1 MFMSYLK
8 TLFESIITE
17 EINITKVTDAIR
29 KRKPVKITY
38 KADDEPRGQGERIIH
53 PVAYGISKAGNM
65 VLRAFQPY
73 GDTKTKT
80 PHWKL
85 FRLDKIEKWDILWKR
100 RSFDEPPGQFTAD
113 GEYNPNG
120 DKSMTTVYLSA
131 NFQNSRDFMSGKK
144 GQGLMKYNQ
153 EREATK
159 IANDP
164 LYKFKKNVAN
174 AEKDDRITRG
184 ITNFP
189 SQKAR
194 EYVTNDDFIE
204 DMKRVNTAN
213 IQDQPQTSGPVEKGD
228 ITGQTTRQ
236 NTTQQRNQ
244 ITTANNRPITKNNRD
259 DFEVNNNIE
268 DNFEEDER
276 NTDEQHFE

>member
-53 PVAYGISKAGNM
+53 PVAYGLSKAGNM

-85 FRLDKIEKWDILWKR
+85 FRLDKIENWNILWKR

-113 GEYNPNG
+113 GKYNPNG

-144 GQGLMKYNQ
+144 GQGLLKYNQ
-153 EREATK
+153 EREAAK
-159 IANDP
+159 IGYVGF
-164 LYKFKKNVAN
+164 YKFKKNVAN

-204 DMKRVNTAN
+204 DMNRVNTAN

-236 NTTQQRNQ
+236 NTTQQRKQ
-244 ITTANNRPITKNNRD
+244 TTTANNRPITKNSRD

>member
-1 MFMSYLK
+1 MSYLK
-8 TLFESIITE
+8 TLLESIITE

-53 PVAYGISKAGNM
+53 PVAYGLSKAGNM

-85 FRLDKIEKWDILWKR
+85 FRLDKIENWDILWKR
-100 RSFDEPPGQFTAD
+100 RSFDEPPGQFTTD
-113 GEYNPNG
+113 GKYNPNG
-120 DKSMTTVYLSA
+120 DKSMSTVYLSA
-131 NFQNSRDFMSGKK
+131 NFQNSRDFMLGKK
-144 GQGLMKYNQ
+144 GAGLMRYNQ
-153 EREATK
+153 EREANK

-164 LYKFKKNVAN
+164 LYKFKKNIEN
-174 AEKDDRITRG
+174 APKDERIARG

-189 SQKAR
+189 SQKAK

-204 DMKRVNTAN
+204 DMNKINTTN
-213 IQDQPQTSGPVEKGD
+213 NEEQPQTSGPIEKGD
-228 ITGQTTRQ
+228 VNGQSTRQTTIPIRK
-236 NTTQQRNQ
+236 N
-244 ITTANNRPITKNNRD
+244 ITTTNSRPITKNQDKEEINT
-259 DFEVNNNIE
+259 NNNIE

-276 NTDEQHFE
+276 NTNEQYFE

>member
-53 PVAYGISKAGNM
+53 PVAYGISKAGIM
-65 VLRAFQPY
+65 VFRAFQPY

-85 FRLDKIEKWDILWKR
+85 FRLDKIENWDILWKR
-100 RSFDEPPGQFTAD
+100 RSFDEPPGQFTVD
-113 GEYNPNG
+113 GEYNPSG
-120 DKSMTTVYLSA
+120 DKSMSTVYLSA
-131 NFQNSRDFMSGKK
+131 NFQNSRDFISGKK
-144 GQGLMKYNQ
+144 GSGLMRYNQ
-153 EREATK
+153 EREANK
-159 IANDP
+159 MASDP
-164 LYKFKKNVAN
+164 LYKFKKNIAS
-174 AEKDDRITRG
+174 APKDDRITRG

-189 SQKAR
+189 SQKAK
-194 EYVTNDDFIE
+194 EYVSNDDFIE
-204 DMKRVNTAN
+204 DMNSVNTAN
-213 IQDQPQTSGPVEKGD
+213 IEDQPQTSGPVEKGD

-276 NTDEQHFE
+276 NTDEQYFE

>member
-1 MFMSYLK
+1 MSYLK
-8 TLFESIITE
+8 TLIESIITE

-53 PVAYGISKAGNM
+53 PVAYGVSKAGNM
-65 VLRAFQPY
+65 VLKAFQPY

-85 FRLDKIEKWDILWKR
+85 FRLDKIQDWNILWKR

-113 GEYNPNG
+113 GDYNPNG
-120 DKSMTTVYLSA
+120 DKSMATVYLSA
-131 NFQNSRDFMSGKK
+131 NFQNSRDFTSGKK
-144 GQGLMKYNQ
+144 GQGLMRFNQ

-204 DMKRVNTAN
+204 DMNRVNTAN
-213 IQDQPQTSGPVEKGD
+213 VQDQPQTSGPVEKGD

-236 NTTQQRNQ
+236 NTTQQRNR
-244 ITTANNRPITKNNRD
+244 ITTANNRPITKNSRD

-276 NTDEQHFE
+276 STDEQHFE

>member
-1 MFMSYLK
+1 MSYLK
-8 TLFESIITE
+8 TLLESIITE

-29 KRKPVKITY
+29 KRKPVKIKY

-53 PVAYGISKAGNM
+53 PVAYGLSKAGNI

-85 FRLDKIEKWDILWKR
+85 FRLDKIENWDILWKR
-100 RSFDEPPGQFTAD
+100 RSFDEPPGQFTTD
-113 GEYNPNG
+113 GKYNSNG
-120 DKSMTTVYLSA
+120 DKSMSTVYLSA

-144 GQGLMKYNQ
+144 GVGLMRYNQ
-153 EREATK
+153 EREANK

-164 LYKFKKNVAN
+164 LYKFKKNIEN
-174 AEKDDRITRG
+174 APKDERIARG

-189 SQKAR
+189 SQKAK

-204 DMKRVNTAN
+204 DMNKINTTN
-213 IQDQPQTSGPVEKGD
+213 NEELPQTSGPIEKGD
-228 ITGQTTRQ
+228 VNGQSTKQTTIPIRK
-236 NTTQQRNQ
+236 N
-244 ITTANNRPITKNNRD
+244 ITTTNSRPITKNQDKEEINA
-259 DFEVNNNIE
+259 NNNIE

-276 NTDEQHFE
+276 NTNEQYFE

>member
-53 PVAYGISKAGNM
+53 PVAYGLSKAGNM
-65 VLRAFQPY
+65 V
-73 GDTKTKT
+73 
-80 PHWKL
+80 WN
-85 FRLDKIEKWDILWKR
+85 ILWKR

-131 NFQNSRDFMSGKK
+131 NFQNSRDFMSGKR

-189 SQKAR
+189 SQKAK

-204 DMKRVNTAN
+204 DMNRVNTAN
-213 IQDQPQTSGPVEKGD
+213 IQNQPQTSGPVEKND

-236 NTTQQRNQ
+236 NTTQERNQ
-244 ITTANNRPITKNNRD
+244 ITTANNRPITKNKRD

-276 NTDEQHFE
+276 NTDEQYFK

>member
-53 PVAYGISKAGNM
+53 PVAYGVSKAGNM

-85 FRLDKIEKWDILWKR
+85 FRLDKIENWDILWKR

-113 GEYNPNG
+113 GEYNPDG
-120 DKSMTTVYLSA
+120 DKSMATVYLSA

-204 DMKRVNTAN
+204 GMNRVNTAN

-236 NTTQQRNQ
+236 NTTQPRNQ
-244 ITTANNRPITKNNRD
+244 ITTANNRPVTKNSRD
-259 DFEVNNNIE
+259 DF
-268 DNFEEDER
+268 
-276 NTDEQHFE
+276 

>member
-1 MFMSYLK
+1 MSYLK
-8 TLFESIITE
+8 TLIESIITE

-53 PVAYGISKAGNM
+53 PVAYGVSKAGNM

-85 FRLDKIEKWDILWKR
+85 FRLDKIQNWNILWKR

-113 GEYNPNG
+113 GDYNPNG
-120 DKSMTTVYLSA
+120 DKSMATVYLSA

-144 GQGLMKYNQ
+144 GQGLMRFNQ

-159 IANDP
+159 AASDP
-164 LYKFKKNVAN
+164 LYKFKKNIAN

-204 DMKRVNTAN
+204 DMNRVNTSN
-213 IQDQPQTSGPVEKGD
+213 IDDQPQTSGPIEKGD
-228 ITGQTTRQ
+228 AAGQNTRQ
-236 NTTQQRNQ
+236 NTIPQRRQ
-244 ITTANNRPITKNNRD
+244 TTTNNAPITKNRQE
-259 DFEVNNNIE
+259 DFEIKNNIE
-268 DNFEEDER
+268 DNFDKDER
-276 NTDEQHFE
+276 NTDEQYFE

>member
-1 MFMSYLK
+1 MSYLK
-8 TLFESIITE
+8 TLIESIITE

-53 PVAYGISKAGNM
+53 PVAYGVSKAGNM

-80 PHWKL
+80 PHWKM
-85 FRLDKIEKWDILWKR
+85 FRLDKIQNWNILWKR

-113 GEYNPNG
+113 GDYNPNG
-120 DKSMTTVYLSA
+120 DKSMATVYLSA

-144 GQGLMKYNQ
+144 GQGLMRFNK
-153 EREATK
+153 EREAAK

-164 LYKFKKNVAN
+164 LYKFKKNIAN

-204 DMKRVNTAN
+204 DMNKVNTSN
-213 IQDQPQTSGPVEKGD
+213 VDDQPQTSGPIERGD
-228 ITGQTTRQ
+228 VTGQSARQ
-236 NTTQQRNQ
+236 NMVPHRKQTTSTNS
-244 ITTANNRPITKNNRD
+244 APITKNSRD

-276 NTDEQHFE
+276 NTDEQYFE

>member
-1 MFMSYLK
+1 MSYLK
-8 TLFESIITE
+8 TLIESIITE

-53 PVAYGISKAGNM
+53 PVAYGVSKAGNM

-85 FRLDKIEKWDILWKR
+85 FRLDKIQDWNILWR
-100 RSFDEPPGQFTAD
+100 RSSFDEPPGQFTVD
-113 GEYNPNG
+113 GDYNANG
-120 DKSMTTVYLSA
+120 DKSMATVYLSA

-144 GQGLMKYNQ
+144 GQGLMRFNQ

-159 IANDP
+159 MASDP
-164 LYKFKKNVAN
+164 LYKFKKNIAN

-189 SQKAR
+189 SKKAK

-204 DMKRVNTAN
+204 DMNKVNTSN
-213 IQDQPQTSGPVEKGD
+213 IEDQPQTSGPIEKGD
-228 ITGQTTRQ
+228 ATGQNTRQ
-236 NTTQQRNQ
+236 NTVPQRKQ
-244 ITTANNRPITKNNRD
+244 ITNTNNTPITKNRQE
-259 DFEVNNNIE
+259 DFEINNNIE

-276 NTDEQHFE
+276 NADEQYFE

>member
-38 KADDEPRGQGERIIH
+38 QADDEPRGQGERIIH
-53 PVAYGISKAGNM
+53 PVAYGLSKAGNM

-85 FRLDKIEKWDILWKR
+85 FRLDKIENWDILWKR

-131 NFQNSRDFMSGKK
+131 NFQNSKDFMSGKK

-244 ITTANNRPITKNNRD
+244 ITTANNRPITKNSRD

-276 NTDEQHFE
+276 STDEQHFE